1 MPGGIRA
8 QGPVG
13 GVGRKHTSGR
23 VSATTWSVFLDEY
36 LCAIFV
42 LVDLLF
48 CFLFFS
54 CTIILSAYT
63 KALSFTKLFAA
74 ELGQKM
80 LQWGAADWNQGS
92 VNTYRVQKSK
102 KNKGKKRV
110 WWQHEVK
117 AYHAGQG
124 KGSGKSSKG
133 LDQEVGAGYPD
144 APWWKPPTEEEKEEE
159 DKEKEDEVEFVEPL
173 VKKSKRDDRDDEGDS
188 CGGVVRF
195 PKNLGP

>member
-1 MPGGIRA
+1 M
-8 QGPVG
+8 
-13 GVGRKHTSGR
+13 
-23 VSATTWSVFLDEY
+23 
-36 LCAIFV
+36 
-42 LVDLLF
+42 
-48 CFLFFS
+48 
-54 CTIILSAYT
+54 SAYT
-63 KALSFTKLFAA
+63 KALSFTKLSAA

-144 APWWKPPTEEEKEEE
+144 AP
-159 DKEKEDEVEFVEPL
+159 
-173 VKKSKRDDRDDEGDS
+173 
-188 CGGVVRF
+188 
-195 PKNLGP
+195 